1 MVTEEAAMDSKVMI
15 VTGASSGVGRALAL
29 HFAGE
34 GYTVC
39 AVARTREKLAELENS
54 ARGAPGAVY
63 PYPCDVRSSGRVQEV
78 FSRIFEEHGGP
89 DVLVNNAGVVKM
101 ERFHLQAMESIDWM
115 IDTNLKGAMY
125 CTRMVVPSMIEGG
138 RGRIINVASVAGTW
152 GMKNQVIYG
161 ASKHGLVGFG
171 DALGRELAPLG
182 VQVITLCPGGID
194 TPLWREDNPY
204 PGREKRLIDPEE
216 LVDLVS
222 FILRQPA
229 GTLYKKIVFFP
240 VTEWHAG

>member
-1 MVTEEAAMDSKVMI
+1 MSRKVMI

-29 HFAGE
+29 RFAAE

-39 AVARTREKLAELENS
+39 AVARGREKLQELEKTTRGG
-54 ARGAPGAVY
+54 RGAVH
-63 PYPCDVRSSGRVQEV
+63 PYPCDVRSRDRVQEV
-78 FSRIFEEHGGP
+78 FSRMLEEHGGA

-101 ERFHLQAMESIDWM
+101 ERFHLQDLESIDWM

-125 CTRMVVPSMIEGG
+125 CTRMVVPSMIERGI
-138 RGRIINVASVAGTW
+138 GRIINVASVAGTW
-152 GMKNQVIYG
+152 GMKNQVTYG

-182 VQVITLCPGGID
+182 VQVVTLCPGGID

-222 FILRQPA
+222 FILRQPE

-240 VTEWHAG
+240 VVEWHAG